1 MVFGGEGVRGERK
14 QMEERS
20 VKVDDQ
26 SEEPLEATVPETNLL
41 YQPSSALTNT
51 GFFLQNK

>member
-1 MVFGGEGVRGERK
+1 
-14 QMEERS
+14 MEERS

-26 SEEPLEATVPETNLL
+26 SEEPLSEVTVPETNLL